1 LSEQTEMKTKSGREG
16 PSIYDLLKQDH
27 KDVKKLFKRIVD
39 SERFDGGIYAQIK
52 KALKVHMAGE
62 EKVFYPRLEKNSET
76 RLLTLEAYEEHDLGK
91 QIMTDIDMSDKN
103 EEDWMFAK
111 IKVLNEAIEMHL
123 KEEEDDLFKKAKH
136 VLSHEDEHEI
146 GRLFEEEKMKNAK

>member
-1 LSEQTEMKTKSGREG
+1 MSEQTEMKNKSGKEG
-16 PSIYDLLKQDH
+16 PSIFDLLKQDH
-27 KDVKKLFKRIVD
+27 QDVKKLFKRIID
-39 SERFDGGIYAQIK
+39 SERFDGGTYAQIK
-52 KALKVHMAGE
+52 KALKIHMAGE

-103 EEDWMFAK
+103 EEDRMFAK
-111 IKVLNEAIEMHL
+111 IKVLNETIEMHL

-136 VLSHEDEHEI
+136 VLSNEEEHEI